1 MKSKSILK
9 SKTFWGAVV
18 SALPT
23 VLQVAGVA
31 TGPAGLIVNA
41 AGAALAIYGRVAAR
55 APVHV
60 VRP

>member
-1 MKSKSILK
+1 MKSKNILK

-31 TGPAGLIVNA
+31 TGPAGLIVSA
-41 AGAALAIYGRVAAR
+41 AGAALTIYGRFTAKSA
-55 APVHV
+55 VHLV
-60 VRP
+60 GP